1 MEDRQ
6 KSLARRDS
14 RHSSISIA
22 HPRSADLTVCA
33 DVNKYFLE
41 RWPFPNERA
50 RLKFAAEGLPTWH
63 CCQYPLSLPDRITA
77 ACRLSVMLF
86 LLDDLLEHMSLEEGS
101 SYNEKLVSII
111 TGDAKPSDG
120 SPIENIVGDV
130 WHEMEILDI
139 RLAHDLMEPMF
150 DFWCSQTDSS
160 RLEKKGVAG
169 YLRYR
174 ERDVAAQLLLALQR
188 FSQGIYL
195 SKEELESTADIEVLF
210 SRHISVVNDVASW
223 DKECRAEREIDAQGS
238 VVSNIVQ
245 VLSDDCGFSSERAKT
260 VLWAMCEEWSKMVD
274 ECVAKRIDEGC
285 SDSLRKYLDGLKM
298 QMCGNELWSR
308 TTFRYNSSGLV

>member
-1 MEDRQ
+1 MAASTRDCPPMEDRQ
-6 KSLARRDS
+6 KSLVARRGS

-22 HPRSADLTVCA
+22 HPRSTDLTVCA
-33 DVNKYFLE
+33 DVNKTPNLALLPVPLILA
-41 RWPFPNERA
+41 WPYH
-50 RLKFAAEGLPTWH
+50 G
-63 CCQYPLSLPDRITA
+63 CLSA
-77 ACRLSVMLF
+77 VSYALSSRCIK
-86 LLDDLLEHMSLEEGS
+86 DLLEYMSLEEGS

-160 RLEKKGVAG
+160 RLEKKGIAG

-188 FSQGIYL
+188 FSQGIYH

-245 VLSDDCGFSSERAKT
+245 VLSDDCGFSPESAKT

-274 ECVAKRIDEGC
+274 ECIAKRIDEGC
-285 SDSLRKYLDGLKM
+285 SDFLRKYLDGLKM

-308 TTFRYNSSGLV
+308 TTFRYNSSGL

>member
-1 MEDRQ
+1 
-6 KSLARRDS
+6 
-14 RHSSISIA
+14 
-22 HPRSADLTVCA
+22 
-33 DVNKYFLE
+33 
-41 RWPFPNERA
+41 
-50 RLKFAAEGLPTWH
+50 
-63 CCQYPLSLPDRITA
+63 
-77 ACRLSVMLF
+77 
-86 LLDDLLEHMSLEEGS
+86 
-101 SYNEKLVSII
+101 
-111 TGDAKPSDG
+111 
-120 SPIENIVGDV
+120 
-130 WHEMEILDI
+130 MEILDI

-150 DFWCSQTDSS
+150 DFWCSQTDRS
-160 RLEKKGVAG
+160 RLEKKGIAG

-245 VLSDDCGFSSERAKT
+245 VLSDDCGFSPESTKA

-308 TTFRYNSSGLV
+308 TTFRCNSSGL